1 MDTIDHPSPPLSR
14 YLSVAAM
21 YTQEARLGETMGDI
35 ADNAAKL
42 NSFLDYPGLFTN
54 LFLLIFYFFLNS
66 ILVAIIY
73 LAYREVSHD
82 MGREEEEGSEI
93 GRLLDQTNTLPDE
106 EKYAFCLIDLCL
118 RATNVS

>member
-1 MDTIDHPSPPLSR
+1 
-14 YLSVAAM
+14 M
-21 YTQEARLGETMGDI
+21 YTEEARLGETMGDI